1 MQGNKKYIFQWL
13 VVLAAP
19 FMYWLVLPR
28 HSGDMDIFLLPWFQE
43 IEAGGFDAM
52 SGEYSNYSPPYL
64 YLLGI
69 ASIFSQFASP
79 IVLIKAVSIFFTY
92 FLAVVFGLT
101 VYEINKNKNLALLAA
116 CVFPLVPSIA
126 INAGWWGQCDA
137 VYTSFLLCAFLFSL
151 KKKPFWVVFF
161 LGLAFS
167 FKAQAVF
174 FLPYLLYL
182 LLKKEVPWKYT
193 LVVPVVFCAMMVPAW
208 LAGREASELARI
220 YMSQA
225 DTYKVLS
232 MNAPNPWAWLKHLP
246 FISYE
251 AGVMVGVAATL
262 IANLVL
268 VFKSRSTKDDSSFF
282 RLLLMTATMLISP
295 FLLPKMHER
304 YFYPADVFTML
315 LAFSCPRFAG
325 VAIAMQI
332 ASVSVSF
339 AYLRVINSFREAVS
353 AVACIFVGYALLK
366 VMNLWRSDRGIHP
379 NVPAG
384 GAGDAQALDRFPRP
398 RLP

>member
-1 MQGNKKYIFQWL
+1 MQNNKEYTFQWFI
-13 VVLAAP
+13 VLLTP
-19 FMYWLVLPR
+19 FVYWVVLPR

-43 IEAGGFDAM
+43 IEARGFGAM

-69 ASIFSQFASP
+69 ASVFSQFASP

-92 FLAVVFGLT
+92 FLAIIFGLT
-101 VYEINKNKNLALLAA
+101 VYEINKNKNLALIAA
-116 CVFPLVPSIA
+116 CVFPLVASIA
-126 INAGWWGQCDA
+126 INAAWWGQCDA
-137 VYTSFLLCAFLFSL
+137 VYTSFLLCAFLCSL
-151 KKKPFWVVFF
+151 KKKPFWVMFF

-193 LVVPVVFCAMMVPAW
+193 LVVPVVFCVMMLPAW
-208 LAGREASELARI
+208 LAGRDALELAKI
-220 YMSQA
+220 YTNQA
-225 DTYKVLS
+225 DTYKILS
-232 MNAPNPWAWLKHLP
+232 LNAPNPWAWLKRLP

-251 AGVMVGVAATL
+251 AGVVAGVAAAL

-268 VFKSRSTKDDSSFF
+268 VFKSRFIKNDSNFF
-282 RLLLMTATMLISP
+282 QLLLITATMLVSP
-295 FLLPKMHER
+295 FLLPKMHDR

-315 LAFSCPRFAG
+315 LAFTYPRFTS

-353 AVACIFVGYALLK
+353 AIACIFVAYAIFK
-366 VMNLWRSDRGIHP
+366 VINLWRSYR
-379 NVPAG
+379 
-384 GAGDAQALDRFPRP
+384 
-398 RLP
+398 